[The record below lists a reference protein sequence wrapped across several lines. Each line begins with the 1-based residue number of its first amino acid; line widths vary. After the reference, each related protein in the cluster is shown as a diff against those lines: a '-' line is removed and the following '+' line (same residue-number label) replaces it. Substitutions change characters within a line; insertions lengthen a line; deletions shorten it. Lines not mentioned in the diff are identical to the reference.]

1 MVMNFSKRFIFAK
14 AMTRNSM
21 HRPGKTSIILI
32 WMLCAL
38 YLLFSVGIVKATH
51 FCMGREASVTYFASG
66 LHKCP
71 CSLFAK
77 EKDNCCKDE
86 HELIKL
92 EDSQK
97 NLPAFSLSLPALTL
111 LGEIYSQASISDHN
125 DVASFEHSPAD
136 EQPPPKILFKIYCSY
151 VFYDAKS
158 IA

>member
-1 MVMNFSKRFIFAK
+1 MKRDSF
-14 AMTRNSM
+14 
-21 HRPGKTSIILI
+21 HGPGKFSSMFI

-38 YLLFSVGIVKATH
+38 YLLLSVGIVKATH
-51 FCMGREASVTYFASG
+51 FCMGREASVTYFASSPQ
-66 LHKCP
+66 KCP

-97 NLPAFSLSLPALTL
+97 TLPAFSLSVPVLTL
-111 LGEIYSQASISDHN
+111 LGDIYSYALVREDN
-125 DVASFEHSPAD
+125 ELALFEDVPAD
-136 EQPPPKILFKIYCSY
+136 EQPPPRILFKIYCSY

>member
-1 MVMNFSKRFIFAK
+1 
-14 AMTRNSM
+14 MTRRRF
-21 HRPGKTSIILI
+21 HGPGKISAMFI

-51 FCMGREASVTYFASG
+51 FCMGREASVTYFASSPQ
-66 LHKCP
+66 KCP

-86 HELIKL
+86 HELLKL

-97 NLPAFSLSLPALTL
+97 TLPSFSLSVPVLTL
-111 LGEIYSQASISDHN
+111 LGDIYSHVLLPEDNETASIGD
-125 DVASFEHSPAD
+125 SPAD